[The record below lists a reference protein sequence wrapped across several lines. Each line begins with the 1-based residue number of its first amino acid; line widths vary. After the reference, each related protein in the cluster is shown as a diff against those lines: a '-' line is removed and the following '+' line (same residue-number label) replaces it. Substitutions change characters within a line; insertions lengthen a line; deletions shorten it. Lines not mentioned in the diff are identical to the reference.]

1 MGRDTIIVID
11 NGAGNVKLGFGGKDV
26 PQLVFPNCTA
36 KPKGDRQVYVGDMM
50 LNCKDI
56 MSMTVRRPFD
66 RGFLVNWGLERDIWA
81 HALKASLRVDCSETG
96 LVMTEPVF
104 NFPQI
109 QAATEEVVF
118 EEFGFN
124 SFFTAPAPWFSLR
137 HACGPQH
144 PPSQHDTAAAA
155 IAATSGIVVD
165 AGFSACNVVPFF
177 DGKLLAGG
185 VRRLNLGGKALSNL
199 LKEVVSYRSLNM
211 MEEAVLMENVKE
223 ALCWVSQD
231 PKYDL
236 KLAAQ
241 GKRSPHIREYVLPD
255 GVHNLRGY
263 VRTTTTTDAAAAV
276 AADKAADGASAV
288 GEDDAAGAQNGS
300 RSARSREQAG
310 QAPGSASAPA
320 ASAQDQ
326 VLTLN
331 NELFMVPE
339 ALFRPSDIGLQ
350 QAGIHEAVAQAVAGC
365 HPALAPM
372 LFSHIILT
380 GGCSQLPG
388 FAERFRA
395 ELRPLVPD
403 DYELG
408 VVMPQEPALYAWQG
422 ASAFAASPDYA
433 ALATTKE
440 QYAEQGAGNSRR

>member
-1 MGRDTIIVID
+1 M
-11 NGAGNVKLGFGGKDV
+11 
-26 PQLVFPNCTA
+26 PC
-36 KPKGDRQVYVGDMM
+36 Y
-50 LNCKDI
+50 
-56 MSMTVRRPFD
+56 
-66 RGFLVNWGLERDIWA
+66 
-81 HALKASLRVDCSETG
+81 AL
-96 LVMTEPVF
+96 
-104 NFPQI
+104 
-109 QAATEEVVF
+109 
-118 EEFGFN
+118 
-124 SFFTAPAPWFSLR
+124 
-137 HACGPQH
+137 
-144 PPSQHDTAAAA
+144 
-155 IAATSGIVVD
+155 
-165 AGFSACNVVPFF
+165 
-177 DGKLLAGG
+177 
-185 VRRLNLGGKALSNL
+185 
-199 LKEVVSYRSLNM
+199 
-211 MEEAVLMENVKE
+211 
-223 ALCWVSQD
+223 QD

-408 VVMPQEPALYAWQG
+408 VVMPQVGLDYSGYRLLYAPLSRSFLLLIGTQHAVSVRHPNQHAG
-422 ASAFAASPDYA
+422 IRYCIPMGISCST
-433 ALATTKE
+433 ATLYLLCLLDRCVDSINWMLHPKQLPCVCTSHCINVCSNFYITYHILSCHVCRSLHCMHGKVHLRLLLH
-440 QYAEQGAGNSRR
+440 QIMLP